1 MSSQTMDPEKR
12 VVQSNQDVYVYGYEK
27 WSGYMVEV
35 VMNGRN
41 GKNLILLLLL
51 KETYH
56 SFGS

>member
-1 MSSQTMDPEKR
+1 MDPEKQ

-27 WSGYMVEV
+27 WSGYLVEV

-41 GKNLILLLLL
+41 GKHLILLLLL